1 MVLLMHQTIL
11 CVLERIQK
19 KKKKIMTIGDKVRDQ
34 KLKYDNNREAAK
46 ISVLLSGKIDKYKYL
61 TGKQM
66 FLSGQSRMIEQPKF
80 TYSPLEKL
88 SKKKQTK
95 KLKVKEEMEEID
107 VIVNYKE
114 RQMGLINSDNN
125 VSLKENERK

>member
-1 MVLLMHQTIL
+1 
-11 CVLERIQK
+11 
-19 KKKKIMTIGDKVRDQ
+19 MTIGDKVRDQ

-88 SKKKQTK
+88 SKKNKQKNWRLRK
-95 KLKVKEEMEEID
+95 KWKK
-107 VIVNYKE
+107 
-114 RQMGLINSDNN
+114 
-125 VSLKENERK
+125 